1 MYSCF
6 RRNKERKAKISKSQ
20 LIKGNKMNF
29 DGFFKRDIII
39 SGVGGQGIVSI
50 ASAIGYATLEAK
62 LFFKQSEV
70 HGMSQRGG
78 EVQSHFR
85 ISNEPIYSDL
95 IPLGAADIIISVE
108 PMEALRYINFLSMD
122 GIIIANK
129 NPYKNIMNYPDL
141 DKIWKAIMT
150 IPNSMIIDADEE
162 ARKLGS
168 SKAAN
173 MILLG
178 AAANR
183 IGIEFTMLENAIRT
197 LFGRKGERIVDINI
211 AALQRGREIF
221 LSN

>member
-1 MYSCF
+1 
-6 RRNKERKAKISKSQ
+6 
-20 LIKGNKMNF
+20 MNSN
-29 DGFFKRDIII
+29 GFFKRDIII

-50 ASAIGYATLEAK
+50 ASAIGYATVEAK

-85 ISNEPIYSDL
+85 ISNEPINSDL
-95 IPLGAADIIISVE
+95 IPMGSADIIISVE
-108 PMEALRYINFLSMD
+108 PMEALRYINYLSME
-122 GIIIANK
+122 GIIISNK
-129 NPYKNIMNYPDL
+129 NPYTNIPNYPDL
-141 DKIWKAIMT
+141 DKIWGAILA

-178 AAANR
+178 AAANK
-183 IGIEFTMLENAIRT
+183 IGIEFSMLENAIRT
-197 LFGRKGERIVDINI
+197 LFGRKGDKIVEINI
-211 AALQRGREIF
+211 AALRRGQEIF
-221 LSN
+221 LGK

>member
-1 MYSCF
+1 
-6 RRNKERKAKISKSQ
+6 
-20 LIKGNKMNF
+20 MNTN
-29 DGFFKRDIII
+29 GYFKRDIII

-50 ASAIGYATLEAK
+50 ASVIGYATLEAK

-95 IPLGAADIIISVE
+95 IPMGSADLILSVE
-108 PMEALRYINFLSMD
+108 PMEALRYINYLSMD
-122 GIIIANK
+122 GIIISNK
-129 NPYKNIMNYPDL
+129 NPYTNIPNYPDL
-141 DKIWKAIMT
+141 NKIWEAIASV
-150 IPNSMIIDADEE
+150 PNSIIIDADEE

-178 AAANR
+178 AAAER
-183 IGIEFTMLENAIRT
+183 IGIEFSMLENAIRT
-197 LFGRKGERIVDINI
+197 LFSKKGERIVEINI
-211 AALQRGREIF
+211 AALRRGREIF
-221 LSN
+221 ANK